1 MTVYKINFYDRDN
14 IEGSG
19 IYRSGNT
26 KNLFENY
33 INSYYSTGDKVLEAE
48 EITEEKLLN
57 LVNSGKIA
65 VFPVNKNT
73 DTFLLC
79 NHNKMN
85 IKPYLMKNKLFEAFK
100 KDYINKYV
108 EAENLVNAEI
118 KQNELF

>member
-1 MTVYKINFYDRDN
+1 MTVYKINFYDKNN
-14 IEGSG
+14 IEGSR

-33 INSYYSTGDKVLEAE
+33 IDSYYSTGDKILEAE
-48 EITEEKLLN
+48 EMTEEKLFN
-57 LVNSGKIA
+57 LVDSGKIA
-65 VFPVNKNT
+65 IFPVHKNI

-85 IKPYLMKNKLFEAFK
+85 IKPYLMKNKLFETFK
-100 KDYINKYV
+100 KDYLNKYV
-108 EAENLVNAEI
+108 EAENLENAEI

>member
-1 MTVYKINFYDRDN
+1 MTVYKINFYDKNN

-19 IYRSGNT
+19 IYRSENT

-33 INSYYSTGDKVLEAE
+33 IESYYSTGKKVLEAE
-48 EITEEKLLN
+48 EITEEKLFS

-65 VFPVNKNT
+65 IFPVNKNT

-79 NHNKMN
+79 NHNRMN
-85 IKPYLMKNKLFEAFK
+85 IKPYLMKNRLFETFK
-100 KDYINKYV
+100 KDYLSKYV

>member
-19 IYRSGNT
+19 IYRSENT
-26 KNLFENY
+26 KNLF
-33 INSYYSTGDKVLEAE
+33 
-48 EITEEKLLN
+48 N

-65 VFPVNKNT
+65 IFPVNKNT

-85 IKPYLMKNKLFEAFK
+85 IKPYLMKNRLFETFK
-100 KDYINKYV
+100 KDYLSKYV

>member
-1 MTVYKINFYDRDN
+1 MTVYKINFYDKNN

-33 INSYYSTGDKVLEAE
+33 IDSYYSTGDKVLEAE
-48 EITEEKLLN
+48 EMTEEKLFN

-65 VFPVNKNT
+65 IFPVHKNI
-73 DTFLLC
+73 DTFMLC

-118 KQNELF
+118 RQNELF

>member
-1 MTVYKINFYDRDN
+1 MTVYKVNFYDKNN

-33 INSYYSTGDKVLEAE
+33 IDSYYSTGEKVLEAE
-48 EITEEKLLN
+48 EITEENLLN

-65 VFPVNKNT
+65 VFPVSKNT

-85 IKPYLMKNKLFEAFK
+85 IKPYLMTKRVFEVFK
-100 KDYINKYV
+100 KDYLSKYV
-108 EAENLVNAEI
+108 EAENLANAEI
-118 KQNELF
+118 KQNDLF